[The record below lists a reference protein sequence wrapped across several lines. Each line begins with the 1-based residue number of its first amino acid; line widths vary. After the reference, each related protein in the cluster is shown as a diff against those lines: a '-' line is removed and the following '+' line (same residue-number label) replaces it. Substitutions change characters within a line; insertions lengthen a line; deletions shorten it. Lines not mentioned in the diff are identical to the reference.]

1 MEEKRLKIDEK
12 WSKLKKLHY
21 FCKNTAHNEVAFSY
35 RTTAEGEV
43 GK

>member
-1 MEEKRLKIDEK
+1 MQNYKNNTT
-12 WSKLKKLHY
+12 
-21 FCKNTAHNEVAFSY
+21 FAKNTAHNEVAFSY